1 MTTYYI
7 IKERKDGEFTGRVYW
22 KKTNKFENAPPED
35 ALRYYTMTE
44 RNAYIDY
51 AELIRNGKD
60 CVVVAAV

>member
-1 MTTYYI
+1 
-7 IKERKDGEFTGRVYW
+7 VYW